1 MKTLY
6 DEAFRRE
13 LRALVGK
20 GGGATSQT
28 SEVVDVAC
36 HAADECV
43 AALLRLTEGAAT
55 SGVRLVATELALQL
69 AHDRLDFLLK
79 DLRHL
84 SNLFGFTRSSAKA
97 STNG

>member
-1 MKTLY
+1 MKSSY

-13 LRALVGK
+13 LRALVSK
-20 GGGATSQT
+20 GGGTTSQT
-28 SEVVDVAC
+28 AEVVDVAC

-43 AALLRLTEGAAT
+43 AALIRLTEGAAT

-79 DLRHL
+79 DLQRL
-84 SNLFGFTRSSAKA
+84 SLLFGFTRSSTGA